1 MCWADCGKAEQG
13 RAGRARRTE
22 IGSCLGDRKRK
33 QIPGKNARAVFSR
46 RKQNAVDDD
55 GDDVDYPGRA
65 PSITSESVSVAV
77 AFALSVSDSDS
88 VSVSFAANSH

>member
-1 MCWADCGKAEQG
+1 MWLGGLRQG
-13 RAGRARRTE
+13 RNDAPKQAHASE
-22 IGSCLGDRKRK
+22 IASEK

-46 RKQNAVDDD
+46 RKQNAVDD
-55 GDDVDYPGRA
+55 VDYPGRA

-77 AFALSVSDSDS
+77 ALSVSVADSDS

>member
-1 MCWADCGKAEQG
+1 MPTATHRNRLMPQIASE
-13 RAGRARRTE
+13 
-22 IGSCLGDRKRK
+22 K

-55 GDDVDYPGRA
+55 DDVDYPGRA

-77 AFALSVSDSDS
+77 SDS
-88 VSVSFAANSH
+88 VSVSFALAATHSSQRIRFNESLDRHMHA